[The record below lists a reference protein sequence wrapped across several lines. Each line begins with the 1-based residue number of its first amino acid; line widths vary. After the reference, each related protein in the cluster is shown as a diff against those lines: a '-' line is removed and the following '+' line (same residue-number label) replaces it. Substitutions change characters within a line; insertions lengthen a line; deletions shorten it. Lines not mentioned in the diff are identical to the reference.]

1 MQALKSK
8 DEKLIVSV
16 KQAIETA
23 FSARGQNSNFRLATL
38 FFVADKAETKL
49 SALASRASE
58 PLRKLDHG
66 GFD

>member
-1 MQALKSK
+1 MTLGNMRANGVRSL
-8 DEKLIVSV
+8 DVCRC
-16 KQAIETA
+16 ATA
-23 FSARGQNSNFRLATL
+23 GPRQRSEFELSACNL
-38 FFVADKAETKL
+38 FFVADKAQTKL